1 MMNDEPLSDLPDE
14 EDSINLL
21 DILQT
26 LAENARLLVYGPI
39 LAGLIALGISFTFQP
54 SYVAETNIMTPQQQG
69 GAAAALSQLGALAG
83 LAGAATGLKSPAEMY
98 IGLLKS
104 RTIADKMVDRFSM
117 MSAPGIKT
125 REDARKLLAR
135 ISGMVARRDGQIT
148 IGVVSNVPGLSA
160 AMANAYVEE
169 LSLLTSRLAV
179 IEAQQRRLFLE
190 KELNRAKENLVR
202 AETALGGVGVS
213 ESVLKF
219 NPLAMGE
226 GLATLKAQ
234 IVAKEVQL
242 SSMRGYLTQNSPN
255 YRQAQQELAAL
266 RAQEN
271 KLDRA
276 QPTSGNAEYI
286 SRYREFKYSET
297 QFEQLSRQYE
307 LAKIDESSEGAVIQV
322 VDVAVPPEE
331 KSNTSKALVAIL
343 ATLASGVVLV
353 MFVFARRALRN
364 ADQNPDTAA
373 KLATIRAGFKRV
385 LKPWRRS
392 ANTGH
397 SAD

>member
-1 MMNDEPLSDLPDE
+1 
-14 EDSINLL
+14 
-21 DILQT
+21 
-26 LAENARLLVYGPI
+26 
-39 LAGLIALGISFTFQP
+39 
-54 SYVAETNIMTPQQQG
+54 
-69 GAAAALSQLGALAG
+69 
-83 LAGAATGLKSPAEMY
+83 
-98 IGLLKS
+98 
-104 RTIADKMVDRFSM
+104 
-117 MSAPGIKT
+117 
-125 REDARKLLAR
+125 
-135 ISGMVARRDGQIT
+135 
-148 IGVVSNVPGLSA
+148 
-160 AMANAYVEE
+160 
-169 LSLLTSRLAV
+169 
-179 IEAQQRRLFLE
+179 
-190 KELNRAKENLVR
+190 
-202 AETALGGVGVS
+202 
-213 ESVLKF
+213 
-219 NPLAMGE
+219 
-226 GLATLKAQ
+226 
-234 IVAKEVQL
+234 
-242 SSMRGYLTQNSPN
+242 
-255 YRQAQQELAAL
+255 LAAL